1 MQQELWKLISNLA
14 SQLDVQVFATTHS
27 NDCIKSFLLA
37 TKDSGD
43 SRLIRLEKRESG
55 EVAVVY
61 DEADELDYIAENDIE
76 IR

>member
-1 MQQELWKLISNLA
+1 MWKLISYVGSL
-14 SQLDVQVFATTHS
+14 LDVQVFATTHS